1 MEIRTFQSAEDVA
14 KEAAIYIADRIREN
28 IARKGFFTMAISG
41 GRTPWA
47 MIKELAQEDLPW
59 EKVFLFQVDERI
71 VPDAHPERNLTQL
84 FKAIE
89 GSRLVLRLNIFPMRV
104 NAEDLDEAC
113 AEYES
118 HINRMTENGKLDL
131 IHLGIGPDGH
141 TASLIPD
148 DSVLEVSEK
157 GVAITESE
165 YQGRRR
171 MTLTY
176 PLINQAEKI
185 LWVITGQEKAEML
198 NRLLHKDPSIPAG
211 KINQHHAIVLTEESA
226 STKINRE
233 LA

>member
-1 MEIRTFQSAEDVA
+1 MEIRTFQSADDVA

-71 VPDAHPERNLTQL
+71 APDAHPDRNLTQL

-89 GSRLVLRLNIFPMRV
+89 GSRLVLRLNIFPMHV
-104 NAEDLDEAC
+104 IAEDLDAAC

-118 HINRMTENGKLDL
+118 HIRRMTENGKLDL
-131 IHLGIGPDGH
+131 VHLGIGTDGH
-141 TASLIPD
+141 TASLIPGD
-148 DSVLEVSEK
+148 PVLDIEDKS
-157 GVAITESE
+157 VAITGSE

-176 PLINQAEKI
+176 PLINHAEKI
-185 LWVITGQEKAEML
+185 LWVVTGEEKAEML
-198 NRLLHKDPSIPAG
+198 NRLLHMDTSIPAG
-211 KINQHHAIVLTEESA
+211 KIAQHHAILLTEESA
-226 STKINRE
+226 STKIS
-233 LA
+233 